1 MDIQVASGDRPVH
14 DPGLSL
20 GILSYLTA
28 LLAYL
33 LQTKWRIGYS
43 DVETFVLP
51 ILPWLLTVGSL
62 MRFRKRALKRYWWVL
77 PTIIIANPTFL
88 IICLMMLAWSIG
100 GFV

>member
-1 MDIQVASGDRPVH
+1 MDIPVASKRQKH

-20 GILSYLTA
+20 GVMCYMAA

-33 LQTKWRIGYS
+33 LQTNWRIGYS
-43 DVETFVLP
+43 NVETFLLP
-51 ILPWLLTVGSL
+51 ILPWLLTVGL
-62 MRFRKRALKRYWWVL
+62 LLRFRQHPLKRYWWVL
-77 PTIIIANPTFL
+77 PTIVIANPTLL